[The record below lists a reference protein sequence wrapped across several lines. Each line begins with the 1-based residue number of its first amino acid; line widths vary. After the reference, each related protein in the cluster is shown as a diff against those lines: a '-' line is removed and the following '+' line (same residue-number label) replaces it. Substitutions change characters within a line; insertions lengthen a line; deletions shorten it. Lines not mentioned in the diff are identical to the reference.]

1 MWQKFTERARKA
13 IFLGQEEA
21 QRLNDD
27 PITTGHL
34 LLGLMQMEGSTAMEI
49 LNRLGIGPE
58 AVINEVRRILQP
70 GDAEPNEDIVSSGL
84 SKYAKVAIDR
94 AYEEARA
101 LDNDYIGTEHLLL
114 GLTAEAVGAGRVL
127 ARLGADLESARGV
140 LREMQGKQ
148 TQ

>member
-34 LLGLMQMEGSTAMEI
+34 LLGLMQMEGSTALEI
-49 LNRLGIGPE
+49 LSRLQITPE
-58 AVINEVRRILQP
+58 AVTNEVRRILQS
-70 GDAEPNEDIVSSGL
+70 GDTGPNEDIVSCNL
-84 SKYAKVAIDR
+84 SKYGKVAIDR
-94 AYEEARA
+94 GYEEARA

-114 GLTAEAVGAGRVL
+114 GLVAEEVGAGRVL
-127 ARLGADLESARGV
+127 VRLGADLESTRRV
-140 LREMQGKQ
+140 VREMQGKPAQ
-148 TQ
+148 